1 MRKSNYHL
9 LILGIIFFVGFIL
22 RFYLLGSVPSG
33 LYQDETAIG
42 YNAYSLLQTG
52 KDEHGESWPL
62 YFKSFGDYKL
72 PIYIYSTVVSVSLFG
87 LNEFAVRFPSAFF
100 GFLTLIVVYILVCDL
115 SKDKNLALLSTGLLA
130 INPWNVHYNR
140 ATFEVSISL
149 FLFLLGT
156 YFLWRYF
163 YKPFL
168 LSFLFGTICF
178 IVGLYTYNLTR
189 LLAPVLYLSTVL
201 FFSSQTQRKIKKKEG
216 IATIIVGM
224 LFLSP
229 FLSTFVQE
237 GGVNS
242 ASGTLIFSSAAVQ
255 APLLEFRSYLID
267 LPGVFS
273 KLFFNNFALTFHE
286 YLKHIISYFS
296 VNFLFLSGSTHGN
309 HGIGNV
315 GQFYMFEF
323 VSILFGIVA
332 IGRFRKTLGI
342 LLMIWLFSTV
352 LVAALTREAP
362 HATRSFFLIFP
373 FVVGSAI
380 GIQEFLKLL
389 SKIRSHYLKYT
400 FLTLAVLF
408 AFYNFVYYLTS
419 YYKRFPA
426 QYASAW
432 RARDKDV
439 ALFIKE
445 NETKY
450 DKIIFDK
457 DAGFIY
463 SSLLFYLQY
472 SPNEFLKTVQREI
485 DDSEGFSNVRS
496 FGKFEFRKIDW
507 DTDLEAPQTLIIT
520 SEENAPKNSI
530 PFKSFYYPQR
540 PVVIA
545 VKQDIVQ
552 YPIQDVA
559 YVAFESKK

>member
-1 MRKSNYHL
+1 MRKSNYHF
-9 LILGIIFFVGFIL
+9 LILGLILLVGFIL

-42 YNAYSLLQTG
+42 YNAYSILQTG
-52 KDEHGESWPL
+52 KDEYGKGFPL

-87 LNEFAVRFPSAFF
+87 LNEFAVRFTSAFF
-100 GFLTLIVVYILVCDL
+100 GFLTLLVLYLFISDYT
-115 SKDKNLALLSTGLLA
+115 KDKNLGLLSIGLLA
-130 INPWNVHYNR
+130 INPWHLHYNR
-140 ATFEVSISL
+140 ATFEVSVSL

-163 YKPFL
+163 HNPFR

-189 LLAPVLYLSTVL
+189 LLAPVLYLFTVSFFWVTTKKKIQTKDSISTV
-201 FFSSQTQRKIKKKEG
+201 
-216 IATIIVGM
+216 IVLM
-224 LFLSP
+224 VLLLP
-229 FLSTFVQE
+229 FLLTLVQE

-242 ASGTLIFSSAAVQ
+242 ASGTLIFSSAAVK
-255 APLLEFRSYLID
+255 APLIEFRSYLID
-267 LPGVFS
+267 LPVVFS

-296 VNFLFLSGSTHGN
+296 VNFLFLSGSAHGN

-323 VSILFGIVA
+323 VSIVFGIVA

-373 FVVGSAI
+373 FVVASAI
-380 GIQEFLKLL
+380 GIQEFLKLM
-389 SKIRSHYLKYT
+389 SKIRSGYLKYT

-408 AFYNFVYYLTS
+408 AFYNIMYYLTS
-419 YYKRFPA
+419 YYKRFPVE
-426 QYASAW
+426 YASAW
-432 RARDKDV
+432 RASDKEV
-439 ALFIKE
+439 SLFIKE
-445 NETKY
+445 NENTY
-450 DKIIFDK
+450 DKIIFDR
-457 DAGFIY
+457 DSGFIY
-463 SSLLFYLQY
+463 SSLLFYLHY
-472 SPNEFLKTVQREI
+472 SPENFVQTVQREP
-485 DDSEGFSNVRS
+485 DDSEGFSAVTS

-507 DTDLEAPQTLIIT
+507 DTDLLTPQTLIIT
-520 SEENAPKNSI
+520 SKENAPKNSI

-552 YPIQDVA
+552 YPTQDVA